1 MFEDVPYCDLNY
13 DNCPTDPNRA
23 SLERAPWVYQRSFSK
38 SLAPGLRLGYLACS
52 LDLIPYLVRLKQA
65 SDLHSNRLSQ
75 WIVLQQLN
83 DPSNPQ
89 RITKLVDRYREKR
102 ARFEHTLLRYF
113 SELATW
119 GSPSGGLFFWMV
131 LNSTQAIDTTS
142 LLSIALERGVAFMP
156 GEPFF
161 IDAKSRPSALRLNFS
176 HAGAADVE
184 RRIAILA
191 ELVEAQII

>member
-1 MFEDVPYCDLNY
+1 MDRITVI
-13 DNCPTDPNRA
+13 
-23 SLERAPWVYQRSFSK
+23 ERTVK
-38 SLAPGLRLGYLACS
+38 
-52 LDLIPYLVRLKQA
+52 
-65 SDLHSNRLSQ
+65 
-75 WIVLQQLN
+75 
-83 DPSNPQ
+83 PS

-102 ARFEHTLLRYF
+102 DRSEHTLSRYF
-113 SELATW
+113 SELATSV
-119 GSPSGGLFFWMV
+119 SPSGGLFFWMV

-161 IDAKSRPSALRLNFS
+161 IDAESRPSALRLNFS

-191 ELVEAQII
+191 ELAEAQII